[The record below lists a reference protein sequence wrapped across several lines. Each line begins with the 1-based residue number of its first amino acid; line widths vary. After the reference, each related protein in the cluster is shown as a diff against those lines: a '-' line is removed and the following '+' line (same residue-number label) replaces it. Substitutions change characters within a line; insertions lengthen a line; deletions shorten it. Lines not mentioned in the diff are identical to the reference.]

1 MSPTETL
8 GTEEPQDMTGEN
20 GSQHTHIEPLVTSF
34 RPQSLCFPAPLAKL
48 RTTNP

>member
-20 GSQHTHIEPLVTSF
+20 GSQHTYRALGN
-34 RPQSLCFPAPLAKL
+34 KL
-48 RTTNP
+48 